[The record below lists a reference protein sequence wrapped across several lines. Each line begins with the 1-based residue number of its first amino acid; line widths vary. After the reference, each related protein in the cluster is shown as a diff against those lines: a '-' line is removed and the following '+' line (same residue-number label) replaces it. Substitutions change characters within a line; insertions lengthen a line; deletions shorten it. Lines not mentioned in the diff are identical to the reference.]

1 MVINVGVRIAGDKI
15 VRLMFLYH
23 ITDKISHTGKYSRHL
38 GSAMD
43 GKC

>member
-1 MVINVGVRIAGDKI
+1 MLGCFVGGEKKIAKI

-23 ITDKISHTGKYSRHL
+23 ITDKISHTCKYSRHL

-43 GKC
+43 V